1 MDYAV
6 EQVKSQVQVSVVFYQ
21 ESVSSILLEA
31 VHSYRRN
38 DPDRISVSGFSK
50 LYSVFLLNVYN
61 I

>member
-31 VHSYRRN
+31 VHS
-38 DPDRISVSGFSK
+38 
-50 LYSVFLLNVYN
+50 
-61 I
+61 